1 MNAEWKG
8 RINQHSEFSHQQ
20 FHHSPMRMFVGVE
33 LDERVKD
40 AVAAIGESLRRDLG
54 QRVNARWVPAANLHI
69 TLWFLGEVD
78 ESRADSTM
86 RAVNRPFDEAAFE
99 VGLSGLGAFP
109 PSGPPRVLWL
119 GLSAGAQSLARVHAE
134 LGTRLEPIRYEAERR
149 AYSAHLTIARVKDVA
164 RGVSGRDIRSILQAR
179 PADAGSCRIEN
190 VTLFRSR
197 VSSKGATY
205 EVLQRVRLK

>member
-1 MNAEWKG
+1 
-8 RINQHSEFSHQQ
+8 
-20 FHHSPMRMFVGVE
+20 MRLFVGVE
-33 LDERVKD
+33 LDDRVKD
-40 AVAAIGESLRRDLG
+40 AAAAISESLRHDLG
-54 QRVNARWVPAANLHI
+54 RRVNARWVPAANLHI

-78 ESRADSTM
+78 ESRVDSTM
-86 RAVNRPFDEAAFE
+86 RALDRPFDVAAFD

-119 GLSAGAQSLARVHAE
+119 GLGAGADSLARVHGE
-134 LGTRLEPIRYEAERR
+134 LGTRLKPIGYEAERR

-164 RGVSGRDIRSILQAR
+164 RGFSGRDIRSLLQGR
-179 PADAGSCRIEN
+179 PADAGGCRIEN

-205 EVLQRVRLK
+205 EALQRVRLQ